1 MVTQTFP
8 RSARIVDSSEFG
20 QVRKEG
26 RSYAGRFLF
35 LNVLRVPPVPPSGAS
50 VGATGRLGVITS
62 RKVGGAVERNRVRR
76 YVREVFR
83 KERTRLEGF
92 WLVVVARRSAGEATF
107 DGIFRDWVNLG
118 RKAGLPG

>member
-8 RSARIVDSSEFG
+8 RSARISDSSEFG
-20 QVRKEG
+20 RVRKEG

-35 LNVLRVPPVPPSGAS
+35 LNVLRVPPSGE
-50 VGATGRLGVITS
+50 GAGGAGRLGVITS
-62 RKVGGAVERNRVRR
+62 RKVGGAVDRNRVRR
-76 YVREVFR
+76 FVREVFR
-83 KERTRLEGF
+83 RERTRLEGF
-92 WLVVVARRSAGEATF
+92 WLVVVARKSAGEATF